1 MVAVSISACTVR
13 NPKEHSV
20 VNFCKPKWQRLAV
33 SEAVRTHGTGV
44 VEAASGKALL
54 SSAFPLTPRK
64 DRPLGETG
72 RKAMK
77 TKVKKN

>member
-1 MVAVSISACTVR
+1 MVAVSISACTLR

-33 SEAVRTHGTGV
+33 SEAIRTHGTGV

-54 SSAFPLTPRK
+54 S
-64 DRPLGETG
+64 
-72 RKAMK
+72 
-77 TKVKKN
+77 